1 MKKINC
7 LLSAV
12 FLLLTVTSY
21 AQTKYSISGT
31 VRDDK
36 SGEEMIGAILRIAEL
51 PSIGISTNS
60 YGFYSLTLPEGDY
73 TLVASSLGFA
83 DKIEKIALHQNIKL
97 DIRLGEET
105 ATIEEV
111 TISATKADNNV
122 TQAQMGVEKLDIQE
136 IAKIPVLFG
145 EKDILKTLQ
154 LLPGIKSAGEG
165 NSGFNVRGG
174 ATDQN
179 LILLDEAPVYNA
191 SHLLGFFSTFN
202 SDAIKDVAVYKG
214 GMPSQFGGRLSSV
227 LDIKMKEG
235 NDQHYGVSGGIGLI
249 ASRLNIEGPIV
260 KDKGSFLVSARRTYA
275 DVFLKLSS
283 NENLKNSQLYF
294 YDINAKANY
303 RINDKNRI
311 FLSGYFGR
319 DKLGVNDVFGI
330 DWGNATGTARWNHII
345 NSKWFSNTSAI
356 YSNYSYKI
364 AITSGT
370 TDFDI
375 TSRIR
380 DVNAKQE
387 FQFFPNPNHNFRFG
401 INSIYHTIVPG
412 QINAAEG
419 SGINSLKLQDRYA
432 WENALYASDD
442 WKVNDHF
449 NINYGLRI
457 SSFSALGSGD
467 FYSYNA
473 AGDVTDTTRYS
484 SGQFVKT
491 YFNLEPRLSMSYV
504 LNSASSLK
512 AGYAR
517 NTQYLHLISNSTST
531 TPTDLWIPSSANTKP
546 EISDQ
551 VSVGYYRNFFDN
563 VLEFSVETYYKTMQ
577 NQIDYRNGANTQ
589 GNDKIEGELLTGKG
603 RAYGIE
609 FLLKKKTGRFTGW
622 VGYTLSRTERK
633 IDGINDNNWYVAR
646 QDRTHDVSVVGIF
659 DLTKRWSLSATW
671 VYSTGNAVTFPSG
684 KYFIDGQ
691 VEYLYTSRNGYR
703 MPAYHRL
710 DLGATWTKKRSDR
723 RESSWS
729 FSLYNAYGRENAYTI
744 DFRQSETDPT
754 KTEAVQ
760 TSLFRWIPSVSYNFK
775 F

>member
-12 FLLLTVTSY
+12 FLLMTVTSY

-83 DKIEKIALHQNIKL
+83 DKIEKITLHQNLKL

-283 NENLKNSQLYF
+283 NEDLKNSQLYF

-401 INSIYHTIVPG
+401 VNSIYHTIVPG

-449 NINYGLRI
+449 NINYGLRL
-457 SSFSALGSGD
+457 SSFSALGSGN

-563 VLEFSVETYYKTMQ
+563 ALEFSVETYYKTMQ

-622 VGYTLSRTERK
+622 IGYTLSRTERK